1 MRAFRTL
8 LILSHRYIGIP
19 LSFMF
24 VVWFVSAFFM
34 IYTGGMPR
42 ITPEMQV
49 DGASPLDFERIA
61 LTPQQAADA
70 LGYTSTSVGLR
81 TVLGRPV
88 YEFLEPG
95 YDNALVYADNGD
107 LVSALT

>member
-1 MRAFRTL
+1 MRMFRTL

-42 ITPEMQV
+42 ITPEMQI
-49 DGASPLDFERIA
+49 DGATPLDFNRIE
-61 LTPQQAADA
+61 LTPGQARDVV
-70 LGYTSTSVGLR
+70 GYTSSSVSLR
-81 TVLGRPV
+81 TVMGRPA
-88 YEFLEPG
+88 YEFREPG
-95 YDNALVYADNGD
+95 YDNAVVYADTGE
-107 LVSALT
+107 